1 MMWNESMINRLIEN
15 DCVAFQKLD
24 ISAHTHV
31 QFVSI
36 SRLLTLFGDLISLG
50 FFSSA
55 IVIQLK
61 LQHLSESMEQ
71 GLWPPQ
77 IAPRDTTA
85 PWAPPAVPHILVP

>member
-1 MMWNESMINRLIEN
+1 MINRLIEN

-24 ISAHTHV
+24 ISAHTHALV

-71 GLWPPQ
+71 GL
-77 IAPRDTTA
+77 
-85 PWAPPAVPHILVP
+85 

>member
-1 MMWNESMINRLIEN
+1 MINRLIEN
-15 DCVAFQKLD
+15 NCVAFQKLD
-24 ISAHTHV
+24 ISAHTYAHV
-31 QFVSI
+31 RFVSI

-71 GLWPPQ
+71 GL
-77 IAPRDTTA
+77 
-85 PWAPPAVPHILVP
+85 